1 MTHPPIDQQ
10 ITFLYTRDL
19 QKTAHFYEEVM
30 ELPLVVDQ
38 GTCRIYR
45 ITDSAY
51 VGFCQNDTAPDPAT
65 NAEKRTVIVTLVTNA
80 VDAWYEHLQANGVQF
95 EKAPATNEQYK
106 IYHAFLRD
114 PNGYLLEIQRFLDA
128 DWNQ

>member
-1 MTHPPIDQQ
+1 LLLDFALHRVGNGTIGDQLASGLD
-10 ITFLYTRDL
+10 ITIHHRV
-19 QKTAHFYEEVM
+19 H
-30 ELPLVVDQ
+30 
-38 GTCRIYR
+38 
-45 ITDSAY
+45 
-51 VGFCQNDTAPDPAT
+51 
-65 NAEKRTVIVTLVTNA
+65 
-80 VDAWYEHLQANGVQF
+80 F